1 MPMRVA
7 VAGLGW
13 WGKQII
19 NCLKNSSS
27 FEVVQGVDPVASE
40 EAKTFLANHG
50 VRFLSNLDVALSSAD
65 VDGVILA
72 TPHQLH
78 ETQCLQVLAAGKE
91 LFCEKPLTMTAA
103 GAKRVL
109 EACAKAG
116 KVLGV
121 GHERRYEECFEVV
134 GRLIASGELGKPLM
148 FDANISHDLFRNID
162 RSNWRLDPRHAPAG
176 MMTATGIHQTDL
188 CCSFFGTPVEVR
200 AETSSLIF
208 DPPATDFV
216 TATVKFASGVRGVVT
231 LLSCVPYYGRVTV
244 FGDKGWVEVVS
255 EGNVDQGK
263 PTIVTVCRGTHGP
276 REVSTFPACRYGHA
290 EFRSLGGGGRRQAA
304 LPVHRGTASRQRED
318 LRIGC
323 HVSQRRRQ
331 DDPLV
336 RGAGPAMPG
345 PPDEPIVKRKSLR
358 CPCENRNSW

>member
-1 MPMRVA
+1 MPMRGA

-19 NCLKNSSS
+19 SCLKKSPR
-27 FEVVQGVDPVASE
+27 FEVVYGVDPIASE
-40 EAKTFLANHG
+40 GTNGFLADHG
-50 VRFLSNLDVALSSAD
+50 VRYVSNLDSVLTDSN

-72 TPHQLH
+72 TPHRLH
-78 ETQCLQVLAAGKE
+78 EAQCLQVLAAGKE

-103 GAKRVL
+103 GAARVL
-109 EACAKAG
+109 DASAEAG
-116 KVLGV
+116 RVLGV
-121 GHERRYEECFEVV
+121 GHERRYEECFELVW
-134 GRLIASGELGKPLM
+134 RLIGEGVLGKPLL

-188 CCSFFGTPVEVR
+188 CCSYFGSPVEVR

-216 TATVKFASGVRGVVT
+216 TATVKFASGVRGAVT

-244 FGDKGWVEVVS
+244 FGDKGWVEVVT

-263 PTIVTVCRGTHGP
+263 PTLVTVCKGTNAP
-276 REVSTFPACRYGHA
+276 REVTTFQPTDTVTANFEAWAAAVAGEKPYRFTPAQLLDNVKIFEA
-290 EFRSLGGGGRRQAA
+290 VVASAQDGGK
-304 LPVHRGTASRQRED
+304 
-318 LRIGC
+318 
-323 HVSQRRRQ
+323 
-331 DDPLV
+331 
-336 RGAGPAMPG
+336 
-345 PPDEPIVKRKSLR
+345 PIRL
-358 CPCENRNSW
+358 

>member
-19 NCLKNSSS
+19 SCLKNSPR
-27 FEVVQGVDPVASE
+27 FEVVCGVDPIASE
-40 EAKTFLANHG
+40 ATNGFLTDHG
-50 VRFLSNLDVALSSAD
+50 VRYISSLDSVLADSN

-78 ETQCLQVLAAGKE
+78 EAQCLQVLAAGKE

-103 GAKRVL
+103 GAARVL
-109 EACAKAG
+109 EASAQAG
-116 KVLGV
+116 RVLGV
-121 GHERRYEECFEVV
+121 GHERRYEECFELV
-134 GRLIASGELGKPLM
+134 GRLIREGVLGKPLL
-148 FDANISHDLFRNID
+148 FDANISHDLFRDID

-188 CCSFFGTPVEVR
+188 CCSYFGSPVEVR

-216 TATVKFASGVRGVVT
+216 TATVKFASGVRGAVT

-244 FGDKGWVEVVS
+244 FGDKGWVEVVT

-263 PTIVTVCRGTHGP
+263 PTIVTVCKGTNAP
-276 REVSTFPACRYGHA
+276 REVMTFQPTDTVTANFEAWAAAAAGEKPYRFTPAQLLDNVKIFEA
-290 EFRSLGGGGRRQAA
+290 VVASAQAGG
-304 LPVHRGTASRQRED
+304 
-318 LRIGC
+318 
-323 HVSQRRRQ
+323 
-331 DDPLV
+331 
-336 RGAGPAMPG
+336 
-345 PPDEPIVKRKSLR
+345 KSIRL
-358 CPCENRNSW
+358 

>member
-19 NCLKNSSS
+19 SCLKNSPR
-27 FEVVQGVDPVASE
+27 FAVLQGVDPAASDQVK
-40 EAKTFLANHG
+40 AFLADHG
-50 VRFLSNLDVALSSAD
+50 VRHLADLDAALSSTD

-72 TPHQLH
+72 TPHQMH

-109 EACAKAG
+109 DACAKAN

-121 GHERRYEECFEVV
+121 GHERRYEECFELV
-134 GRLIASGELGKPLM
+134 GRLIADGALGKPLM

-162 RSNWRLDPRHAPAG
+162 GSNWRLDPRHAPAG

-188 CCSFFGTPVEVR
+188 CCAYFGTPVEVR

-208 DPPATDFV
+208 EPPATDFV
-216 TATVKFASGVRGVVT
+216 TATVQFASGVRGVLT

-244 FGDKGWVEVVS
+244 FGDKGWVEVVT

-263 PTIVTVCRGTHGP
+263 PTIVTVCEGTNAP
-276 REVSTFPACRYGHA
+276 REVTTLQPTDTVTKNFEAWAAAVAGEKPYRFTPQQLLDNVKIFESIVTSAR
-290 EFRSLGGGGRRQAA
+290 EGGKAIR
-304 LPVHRGTASRQRED
+304 L
-318 LRIGC
+318 
-323 HVSQRRRQ
+323 
-331 DDPLV
+331 
-336 RGAGPAMPG
+336 
-345 PPDEPIVKRKSLR
+345 
-358 CPCENRNSW
+358 

>member
-19 NCLKNSSS
+19 SCLKRSPR
-27 FEVVQGVDPVASE
+27 FEVTYGVDPIASE
-40 EAKTFLANHG
+40 TTNGFLADHG
-50 VRFLSNLDVALSSAD
+50 VSYVSSLDSVLTDSN

-78 ETQCLQVLAAGKE
+78 EAQCLQVLAAGKE
-91 LFCEKPLTMTAA
+91 LFCEKPLTMTAD
-103 GAKRVL
+103 GAARVL

-121 GHERRYEECFEVV
+121 GHERRFEECFELV
-134 GRLIASGELGKPLM
+134 GRLIGEGILGKPLL

-188 CCSFFGTPVEVR
+188 CCSYFGSPVEVR

-216 TATVKFASGVRGVVT
+216 TATVKFALGVRGVVT

-244 FGDKGWVEVVS
+244 LGDKGWVEVVS

-263 PTIVTVCRGTHGP
+263 PTIVTICKGTNAL
-276 REVSTFPACRYGHA
+276 REVTTFQPTDTVTANFEAWAAAVVGQKPYRFTPAQLLDNVKIFEA
-290 EFRSLGGGGRRQAA
+290 VVVSAQEGGKTIR
-304 LPVHRGTASRQRED
+304 L
-318 LRIGC
+318 
-323 HVSQRRRQ
+323 
-331 DDPLV
+331 
-336 RGAGPAMPG
+336 
-345 PPDEPIVKRKSLR
+345 
-358 CPCENRNSW
+358 

>member
-1 MPMRVA
+1 MPMHVA

-19 NCLKNSSS
+19 SCLKKSPR
-27 FEVVQGVDPVASE
+27 FEVVCGVDPIASE
-40 EAKTFLANHG
+40 AANRFLADHG
-50 VRFLSNLDVALSSAD
+50 VRYVADLESVLADSDVE
-65 VDGVILA
+65 GVILA

-78 ETQCLQVLAAGKE
+78 EAQCLKVLAAGKE

-103 GAKRVL
+103 GAARVL

-121 GHERRYEECFEVV
+121 GHERRYEECFELV
-134 GRLIASGELGKPLM
+134 GRLIGDGVLGKPLL

-188 CCSFFGTPVEVR
+188 CCSYFGSPTEVR
-200 AETSSLIF
+200 AETSSLVF

-216 TATVKFASGVRGVVT
+216 AATVQFASGVRGAIT

-244 FGDKGWVEVVS
+244 FGDKGWVEVVT

-263 PTIVTVCRGTHGP
+263 PTIVTVCKGTNEP
-276 REVSTFPACRYGHA
+276 REVKTFQPTDTVTANFEAWAAAAAGEKPYRFTPAELLDNVRIFEAVVGSA
-290 EFRSLGGGGRRQAA
+290 QAGGKTIR
-304 LPVHRGTASRQRED
+304 L
-318 LRIGC
+318 
-323 HVSQRRRQ
+323 
-331 DDPLV
+331 
-336 RGAGPAMPG
+336 
-345 PPDEPIVKRKSLR
+345 
-358 CPCENRNSW
+358 

>member
-19 NCLKNSSS
+19 SCLKKSPR
-27 FEVVQGVDPVASE
+27 FEVVCGVDPVASE
-40 EAKTFLANHG
+40 ATNGFLADHG
-50 VRFLSNLDVALSSAD
+50 VRYVSDLDSVLADSN

-78 ETQCLQVLAAGKE
+78 EAQCLRVLAAGKE

-103 GAKRVL
+103 GAARVL
-109 EACAKAG
+109 DACAQAG

-121 GHERRYEECFEVV
+121 GHERRYEECFEFV
-134 GRLIASGELGKPLM
+134 GRLVGEGVVGKPLL

-188 CCSFFGTPVEVR
+188 CCSYFGSPVEVR

-208 DPPATDFV
+208 ERPATDFV
-216 TATVKFASGVRGVVT
+216 TASVKFASGVRGVVT

-263 PTIVTVCRGTHGP
+263 PTIVMVCKGTNAP
-276 REVSTFPACRYGHA
+276 REVTTFQPADTVTANFEAWAAAVAGETAYRFTPA
-290 EFRSLGGGGRRQAA
+290 QLLDNVRIFEAVVASAQAGGKTIR
-304 LPVHRGTASRQRED
+304 L
-318 LRIGC
+318 
-323 HVSQRRRQ
+323 
-331 DDPLV
+331 
-336 RGAGPAMPG
+336 
-345 PPDEPIVKRKSLR
+345 
-358 CPCENRNSW
+358 

>member
-19 NCLKNSSS
+19 SCLKKSPR
-27 FEVVQGVDPVASE
+27 FEVVCGVDPIASE
-40 EAKTFLANHG
+40 ATNGFLADHG
-50 VRFLSNLDVALSSAD
+50 VHYVSSLDSVLTDSN

-78 ETQCLQVLAAGKE
+78 EAQCLQVLAAGKE

-103 GAKRVL
+103 GAARIL
-109 EACAKAG
+109 DASARAG
-116 KVLGV
+116 KVLGI
-121 GHERRYEECFEVV
+121 GHERRYEECFELV
-134 GRLIASGELGKPLM
+134 GRLIGGGILGKPLL
-148 FDANISHDLFRNID
+148 FDANISHDLFRAID
-162 RSNWRLDPRHAPAG
+162 PSNWRLDPRHAPAG

-188 CCSFFGTPVEVR
+188 CCSYFGSPVEVR

-263 PTIVTVCRGTHGP
+263 PTIVTLCKGTNAP
-276 REVSTFPACRYGHA
+276 REVTTFQPTDTVTANFEAWAGAVAGETPYRFTPAQLLDNVKIFEAVVGSA
-290 EFRSLGGGGRRQAA
+290 QEGGKTIR
-304 LPVHRGTASRQRED
+304 L
-318 LRIGC
+318 
-323 HVSQRRRQ
+323 
-331 DDPLV
+331 
-336 RGAGPAMPG
+336 
-345 PPDEPIVKRKSLR
+345 
-358 CPCENRNSW
+358 

>member
-1 MPMRVA
+1 MRVA

-13 WGKQII
+13 WGKQVIS
-19 NCLKNSSS
+19 CLKQNAS
-27 FEVVQGVDPVASE
+27 FDVRCGVDPVTSRETNA
-40 EAKTFLANHG
+40 FLDSHG
-50 VRFLSNLDVALSSAD
+50 VRYLVDLDAALSSAD

-78 ETQCLQVLAAGKE
+78 EAQCLRVLAAGKE

-103 GAKRVL
+103 GAARVL
-109 EACAKAG
+109 DASAQAG

-121 GHERRYEECFEVV
+121 GHERRYEECFELV
-134 GRLIASGELGKPLM
+134 GRLIGEGVLGKPLL

-188 CCSFFGTPVEVR
+188 CCSYFGSPVEVR
-200 AETSSLIF
+200 AETASLIF

-216 TATVKFASGVRGVVT
+216 SATVKFSSGVRGAVT

-244 FGDKGWVEVVS
+244 FGDKGWAEVVT

-263 PTIVTVCRGTHGP
+263 PTIVTICKGTNAP
-276 REVSTFPACRYGHA
+276 REVMTFQPTDAVTANFEAWVAAVAGEKPYRFTPAQLLDNVKIFEA
-290 EFRSLGGGGRRQAA
+290 
-304 LPVHRGTASRQRED
+304 VVASARADGKTIR
-318 LRIGC
+318 L
-323 HVSQRRRQ
+323 
-331 DDPLV
+331 
-336 RGAGPAMPG
+336 
-345 PPDEPIVKRKSLR
+345 
-358 CPCENRNSW
+358 